1 MAERRLGAPKLG
13 GKVAPQ
19 MPSPKLVP
27 HAPATKLGGKL
38 APYVPRGAQ
47 YDYSPPGVFVR
58 YKTLSAVFVILLVSL
73 LGYWV
78 FVLRQ
83 PRAAILPAQ
92 RIKPAVQAPQ
102 PKPAQP
108 QSDPVYIEPLP
119 SGQPNSGS
127 SR

>member
-19 MPSPKLVP
+19 IPGPKLTQ

-47 YDYSPPGVFVR
+47 YDYSPPSVFAR

-73 LGYWV
+73 FGYWA

-83 PRAAILPAQ
+83 PRAAVQPAQ
-92 RIKPAVQAPQ
+92 HTQPAVQAPQ
-102 PKPAQP
+102 RRPAQP
-108 QSDPVYIEPLP
+108 PSDPVYVEPLP
-119 SGQPNSGS
+119 P
-127 SR
+127 R